1 MCVFRSRFQALFSY
15 FSGQVVRR
23 LGFGARTLAVS
34 TALSIA
40 VASFALIGATPAD
53 AGCIQTG
60 TTVTCSGD
68 LTGFFNFNTSAGI
81 NDLEING
88 VTTGPSQ
95 ASLQGIGT
103 TAGTGTN
110 GTGSYSCSNAGD
122 CTIDNT
128 VQPPTCTVNS
138 GAPAGT
144 TCVPATVTAPGGGPS
159 GNSGPQVTVNV
170 AAPTT
175 GPVTVGGASA
185 INPPVAVFGISTGS
199 AGGTGGSGFFSDGG
213 TGGNGVDG
221 GTVSVTFVGQIPNVS
236 QGGVLAQSIG
246 GAGGTGGD
254 STLASGG
261 QGGEGGFGGQAT
273 ATFNGGSIVTSG
285 DGNNG
290 VTAISQGGN
299 GGSGGNGGITFIY
312 SIGGA
317 GNIAG
322 QAGEA
327 QVVTSAGT
335 TITTNG
341 NYANGI
347 TALSVGGGGGSGNGG
362 FGLFF
367 SGAGGGSTG
376 GNGGDAIVTAD
387 STITTFGTNAMGIV
401 AQSIGG
407 GGGNAGTAIGAFALG
422 SSGQAGGLGGTVTI
436 GNSGDVTTWGDYSI
450 GIVGQS
456 IGGGGGNGSGS
467 GGLFAIGGSGG
478 TGQDAGT
485 VNITNHGAVTTNGF
499 FAYGIEAQSIGA
511 GGGNGGGVIGL
522 GALGASG
529 SAAGNGGAASVT
541 NTAPVSTIG
550 NYSTGILAQSI
561 GGGGGNGTLAV
572 GLGAIGGSGA
582 SGGSGGTASVS
593 NTGAITTEGT
603 FANAI
608 EAQSIGGGGGDGASS
623 AGLFALG
630 GSGSGTSIA
639 GAVTVTNEGPLQTD
653 NSNSAGILAQSIGG
667 GGGNGGK
674 TIGLF
679 AFGGSGGSGADG
691 GAVTVTNGG
700 DITTGLFLGSSE
712 SPGILAQS
720 IGGGGGNGGGAISA
734 GPVAVAF
741 GGGGGEAGNGSTV
754 QVLRDSLSTPYTI
767 TTFGDASSAV
777 IAQSIGGGGG
787 NGGFAVAAAVVPVPF
802 SVAIGAGGGGG
813 GGGSAGSV
821 EVDTAGTLQTFG
833 VSSDGILA
841 QSIGGGGG
849 NGGFSVAASLGL
861 GVSASVGVGGT
872 GGTGGGAS
880 TVTVSSLSSIMT
892 SGANSSDISAQS
904 IGGGG
909 GNGGFAVGA
918 SAGLFGV
925 SVGVGGGGGDG
936 GSAGDVNVTSVGNDV
951 TTGANSTGISAQS
964 IGGGGGNGGFSVAA
978 SIGSVGV
985 SVTVGGSGA
994 TGGLAGNATINQT
1007 GSVLTERDNSI
1018 GMLAQSI
1025 GGGGGDGGFS
1035 AAGSIGIVG
1044 AVTVGL
1050 GGSGGPG
1057 QNAEGAS
1064 VTANGGS
1071 FSYDVPGFGSGW
1083 TLVTEGANSS
1093 GIVAQSIGGGGGNGG
1108 FAGTGTLQLVAGASV
1123 SLGGK
1128 GAGGGNGGSATVMT
1142 TAENILTLGADSD
1155 GILAQ
1160 SIGGG
1165 GGNGGIAGALT
1176 LAGNALPL
1184 AIGGSAA
1191 GGGAGGAVTLTSDG
1205 DITTV
1210 GDNSSAVFAQSV
1222 GGGGGNGGVA
1232 VSANVL
1238 AGTLA
1243 PSVAIGGSG
1252 GAGGAGGIVN
1262 VSSTGEI
1269 QTSGALAYGIFAQS
1283 VGGAGGNGGFAVA
1296 ASLLG
1301 GGAVAVGVGGTGG
1314 LGQTS
1319 SAVTVGNIGDISTAG
1334 AGSDAIFAQSVGGG
1348 GGNGGFAGVGSLG
1361 GIGVSVGVGGSGGAG
1376 ANGSTVNV
1384 TSAGNLTTAGS
1395 DAVGLFAQS
1404 IGGGGGN
1411 GGFSLGLA
1419 LGGGAIGVNVGGT
1432 GAAGGDAGAVTVNST
1447 GAITTGANGGTGA
1460 NAEGLIAQS
1469 VGGGGGN
1476 GGFSGNVSI
1485 GVVAGIG
1492 VSVGGTGGG
1501 GGDAGA
1507 VSVTSAG
1514 DISTI
1519 FNNSTGVL
1527 AQSLGGG
1534 GGNGGFSLALSGSGA
1549 IEGIGASGAVSV
1561 GGHGGTAGDASS
1573 VTVSNTGTILTTG
1586 ALSNGI
1592 EAQSLGGGGGNG
1604 GFSVAGTFTLG
1615 VVGVGVSVG
1624 GFGAGGGT
1632 SGDVTVDAYADPP
1645 LLDSPAYGVTTL
1657 ETEGDQSNGIL
1668 AQSIGGGGGNGGFS
1682 GALGASIE
1690 GAGAGVSVGGFAGSG
1705 GGVGGTVTVTSY
1717 NNILTLGD
1725 KSDGIL
1731 AQSIGGGGGNG
1742 GFSIALG
1749 AGDAFGGAVSVGGF
1763 GGGGENSGAVI
1774 AQNFGTV
1781 MTEGAD
1787 SNGIAAQ
1794 SIGGGGGNGGF
1805 SIAGAFAVDAA
1816 ALGVSVG
1823 GFGAT
1828 AGNAGTVEVDSY
1840 WQATDGTPNASSP
1853 TYGVTTLETMGDRSN
1868 GILAQSLG
1876 GGGGNG
1882 GFSGAGALDL
1892 GGAGIA
1898 VSVGGFGAGGG
1909 SASSVT
1915 VNSANNIV
1923 TLGQES
1929 NGILAQSIGGG
1940 GGNGG
1945 FSIGLSAGSEFAGT
1959 LSVGGTALGG
1969 GGAPGAVAVT
1979 NYGTIMTEGSDSNG
1993 IEAQSIGGSG
2003 GNGGFS
2009 VSGAF
2014 TTGSAALGL
2023 SVGGFGSGGGNGN
2036 TVTVSDYS
2044 LATDGVPVLGA
2055 PAPGTTTL
2063 ETEGDRSNGILAQSL
2078 GGGGGNGGFSATGAL
2093 ALGDGS
2099 VGVSVG
2105 GFGAGGGSGDAV
2117 TVNSGN
2123 NIVTL
2128 GQQSNGILAQSLG
2141 GGGGN
2146 GGFSIGLTGASEFA
2160 GTLSVGGSAL
2170 DGGGP
2175 GGSVTVSSYGTIL
2188 TEGNLSNGIEAQS
2201 IGGGGGNGGFSV
2213 SGAFTT
2219 GSAAIGLTVGGFG
2232 STGSTGGAV
2241 TVDSYSLSS
2250 DGEPLLEPPAAGT
2263 ISIETEGNQSNG
2275 ILAQSIGGGGGNGG
2289 FSGGLSASTD
2299 GGAFTA
2305 SVGGFGAGGGS
2316 AGAVNVT
2323 SYNNILTLGNDSNG
2337 IAAQSLGGGGGNGGF
2352 SIGLAGGD
2360 EFGGALSVG
2369 GFALTG
2375 GGNGGAVTLESF
2387 GTIETSGDRSNGL
2400 EAQSIGGSGGNGGF
2414 SLSGS
2419 LSLSNAGLSASVG
2432 GSASGG
2438 GSGGDVT
2445 LDSNEGGTL
2454 ANSNATIE
2462 TLGQSANGIE
2472 AQSIGGG
2479 GGNGGFSG
2487 GFTATADSK
2496 ASITLSVGGFGAP
2509 GNHSG
2514 DVTVV
2519 TVDNILTEGAGS
2531 NGILAQSIGGGGG
2544 NGGFSF
2550 AGTVSVPDGNT
2561 FTLSAS
2567 LGGFGGSAGNAGGV
2581 DVTSTGLIST
2591 LGDNANGTAA
2601 QSLGGGGG
2609 NGGLSVAGS
2618 FNFASEVNIPSITA
2632 SVGGFGGSGGAGG
2645 DVNVTRTGVTT
2656 TVGDSSVG
2664 VLAQSIGGGG
2674 GNGGLSV
2681 AGSIGGPDAK
2691 QISASVGGF
2700 GGPGSEAGDVT
2711 VDNTGAITT
2720 GSITM
2725 QDMEFVPTVLPN
2737 LPTVMLVPVVTG
2749 NSSDGIL
2756 AQSIGGGGGNGGFA
2770 FSGAIGPT
2778 GENMSIQVG
2787 LTLGGFGGSGGT
2799 AGDVSVTNVGEIT
2812 TFGAQANGIEA
2823 QSLGGGGGNGGGA
2836 LTGILSAGN
2845 PASGGNAVAFAASVG
2860 GFGGSGNVAGNV
2872 YVDQTGGIVTYGPGS
2887 NGILAQSIGGG
2898 GGVGGGANT
2907 ESLQLGTSCTFG
2919 LVSKIIS
2926 ACQSPK
2932 KASVNIQVDVGGFG
2946 GTGNNAG
2953 TVTVINNSFITT
2965 GAGSALGVGAGDSSA
2980 GIMAQSIGGGG
2991 GNGGQAIV
2999 GLTGLFPG
3007 ATYVDDATTVIALAI
3022 SNTGLAQGL
3031 GRITVGGFGG
3041 ASGNGSTVDVTNYG
3055 VIQTNGV
3062 SSYGIFAQSVGG
3074 GGGVGGNASSGLT
3087 GLASLGGF
3095 GGASGNG
3102 GDVNV
3107 TNEAGANIVTVGTDA
3122 SAIVAQSIGG
3132 GGGEAD
3138 VSGNNGSASA
3148 TPDSPSEDTNNGRTV
3163 TYPFE
3168 ATNDGTVAGNG
3179 GSASGLIS
3187 VGGFGGASGNGGA
3200 VTVTNDA
3207 LLQTSGDHAD
3217 GILAQSIGGG
3227 GGDGGGTGLSI
3238 IAVGGFANAL
3248 GATGNGGDVTVT
3260 NSAARRGSD
3269 SWTIATMGVGSDGI
3283 EAQSIGGSGGNGGGN
3298 SLAAGVTV
3306 GGWGANAGTGG
3317 QVQVFNNGSILT
3329 EGDNAIGISAQS
3341 IGGSGGTGGG
3351 SVLSLIAV
3359 GGAGGSGGNGG
3370 ETDVTNTATI
3380 QTLGAG
3386 ADAILAQSIGA
3397 GGGAAGGVGS
3407 VTEGALGI
3415 SVTVGGALG
3424 AGSAPGGGAGSG
3436 GLVNVQNSGALLT
3449 EGDQA
3454 NGIEAQSIGG
3464 GGGDGGRA
3472 VGLIA
3477 VGGAGGVSGDG
3488 GTVEVTN
3495 AVTGQITT
3503 LGVMS
3508 NGILAQSIG
3517 GGGGN
3522 AGGVG
3527 TTGTTIGFATTVGGS
3542 AGAVG
3547 SGGEVTVDNA
3557 AEIATY
3563 GAASQAIA
3571 AQSIGGGGGNAGVG
3585 GSFNAASNGRT
3596 ITVGIG
3602 GSSSG
3607 GGNGG
3612 AVNVTNSATGAIY
3625 TYGLDSTAIFA
3636 QSVGGGGGSGGG
3648 ALTAITALTGST
3660 EVSLGGNGGPGGLGG
3675 AVTVTNGAPIMM
3687 DNDNSVGILAQ
3698 SVGGGGGTAGTSLG
3712 QSVSVLIGGQ
3722 GGVVGNG
3729 GDVAVTNTG
3738 SIAIVGNDSI
3748 GIFAQSVGG
3757 GGGFAKPGGNVTSVT
3772 TESGGT
3778 GNGGAVTVN
3787 NSASS
3792 IIVTGDNSMALFAQ
3806 SVGGGGGAVGL
3817 TSDPPGQVGALLFAG
3832 TAGGAGTAGAV
3843 VVNQTGNLIATGLNS
3858 IALTAQSNAAGGNG
3872 NIAVNITNP
3881 AGATSVIIG
3890 GFGSGAG
3897 VEFLDGANNTLNTA
3911 GVISALP
3918 TIPAAQLLGGAI
3930 SFSPNDGTITVTPP
3944 AGGGAPKT
3952 YSGVNGYAILGGA
3965 ANEAVVNT
3973 GVIMGSVNLGA
3984 GVNSIDNKP
3993 GAFFDVGS
4001 VVNVGVGNL
4010 VTNEGLLSPG
4020 GYQNVF
4026 TTNITGNLLQTATG
4040 SYGVDLNLD
4049 PSTDLVLVSGTA
4061 TMSGHV
4067 VVNLINP
4074 LTAPGLATPGTHE
4087 ELILRAAG
4095 GETHPG
4101 LTLTAPSTA
4110 VSSYSLVYPNATD
4123 IDLQYTI
4130 NFSPISPIGGGL
4142 TQNETSVGNA
4152 INTIQT
4158 LQNSPAFRAIATNLF
4173 YLPNVATL
4181 AAAYDSL
4188 SGEGVSAAQQTA
4200 FTATDYFLSTI
4211 NNQVQRWTGE
4221 TCGDD
4226 STSKTVYENPPGSLP
4241 THKGEVAP
4249 ACAYTRT
4256 WRIWGTGFGGGS
4268 HWPGDAVIGS
4278 AEADQHT
4285 WGFAGGLDY
4294 QITPYAL
4301 LGVSAGGGVSSFG
4314 VGDRATSGTVDAFH
4328 GALYGALRNQGFYA
4342 SGIVAY
4348 DQFNDSESRTAVIPG
4363 VVLPA
4368 ASFIDGPFSIPGFYE
4383 RPTGSF
4389 GAHSWS
4395 GYGEVG
4401 YDWRFGGMFTATPF
4415 VGLEYSSLKTGA
4427 FTESNQ
4433 GLPSAIGLSFASTT
4447 TTSVPGY
4454 LGLQLDA
4461 KGDLPNLLT
4470 PFDVWVRGA
4479 WQHEFS
4485 TSRSFDASFISA
4497 PGVDFTIQGAQPPHD
4512 ALATTVGLKLNLTK
4526 NAAIFG
4532 TFEGQFGANA
4542 TSVGGTGGVVFTW

>member
-1 MCVFRSRFQALFSY
+1 M
-15 FSGQVVRR
+15 
-23 LGFGARTLAVS
+23 
-34 TALSIA
+34 
-40 VASFALIGATPAD
+40 
-53 AGCIQTG
+53 
-60 TTVTCSGD
+60 
-68 LTGFFNFNTSAGI
+68 
-81 NDLEING
+81 
-88 VTTGPSQ
+88 
-95 ASLQGIGT
+95 
-103 TAGTGTN
+103 
-110 GTGSYSCSNAGD
+110 
-122 CTIDNT
+122 
-128 VQPPTCTVNS
+128 
-138 GAPAGT
+138 
-144 TCVPATVTAPGGGPS
+144 
-159 GNSGPQVTVNV
+159 
-170 AAPTT
+170 
-175 GPVTVGGASA
+175 
-185 INPPVAVFGISTGS
+185 
-199 AGGTGGSGFFSDGG
+199 
-213 TGGNGVDG
+213 
-221 GTVSVTFVGQIPNVS
+221 
-236 QGGVLAQSIG
+236 
-246 GAGGTGGD
+246 
-254 STLASGG
+254 
-261 QGGEGGFGGQAT
+261 
-273 ATFNGGSIVTSG
+273 
-285 DGNNG
+285 
-290 VTAISQGGN
+290 
-299 GGSGGNGGITFIY
+299 
-312 SIGGA
+312 
-317 GNIAG
+317 
-322 QAGEA
+322 
-327 QVVTSAGT
+327 
-335 TITTNG
+335 
-341 NYANGI
+341 
-347 TALSVGGGGGSGNGG
+347 
-362 FGLFF
+362 
-367 SGAGGGSTG
+367 
-376 GNGGDAIVTAD
+376 
-387 STITTFGTNAMGIV
+387 
-401 AQSIGG
+401 
-407 GGGNAGTAIGAFALG
+407 
-422 SSGQAGGLGGTVTI
+422 
-436 GNSGDVTTWGDYSI
+436 
-450 GIVGQS
+450 
-456 IGGGGGNGSGS
+456 
-467 GGLFAIGGSGG
+467 
-478 TGQDAGT
+478 
-485 VNITNHGAVTTNGF
+485 
-499 FAYGIEAQSIGA
+499 
-511 GGGNGGGVIGL
+511 
-522 GALGASG
+522 
-529 SAAGNGGAASVT
+529 
-541 NTAPVSTIG
+541 
-550 NYSTGILAQSI
+550 
-561 GGGGGNGTLAV
+561 
-572 GLGAIGGSGA
+572 
-582 SGGSGGTASVS
+582 
-593 NTGAITTEGT
+593 
-603 FANAI
+603 
-608 EAQSIGGGGGDGASS
+608 
-623 AGLFALG
+623 
-630 GSGSGTSIA
+630 
-639 GAVTVTNEGPLQTD
+639 
-653 NSNSAGILAQSIGG
+653 
-667 GGGNGGK
+667 
-674 TIGLF
+674 
-679 AFGGSGGSGADG
+679 
-691 GAVTVTNGG
+691 
-700 DITTGLFLGSSE
+700 
-712 SPGILAQS
+712 
-720 IGGGGGNGGGAISA
+720 
-734 GPVAVAF
+734 
-741 GGGGGEAGNGSTV
+741 
-754 QVLRDSLSTPYTI
+754 
-767 TTFGDASSAV
+767 
-777 IAQSIGGGGG
+777 
-787 NGGFAVAAAVVPVPF
+787 
-802 SVAIGAGGGGG
+802 
-813 GGGSAGSV
+813 
-821 EVDTAGTLQTFG
+821 
-833 VSSDGILA
+833 
-841 QSIGGGGG
+841 
-849 NGGFSVAASLGL
+849 
-861 GVSASVGVGGT
+861 
-872 GGTGGGAS
+872 
-880 TVTVSSLSSIMT
+880 
-892 SGANSSDISAQS
+892 
-904 IGGGG
+904 
-909 GNGGFAVGA
+909 
-918 SAGLFGV
+918 
-925 SVGVGGGGGDG
+925 
-936 GSAGDVNVTSVGNDV
+936 
-951 TTGANSTGISAQS
+951 
-964 IGGGGGNGGFSVAA
+964 
-978 SIGSVGV
+978 
-985 SVTVGGSGA
+985 
-994 TGGLAGNATINQT
+994 
-1007 GSVLTERDNSI
+1007 
-1018 GMLAQSI
+1018 
-1025 GGGGGDGGFS
+1025 
-1035 AAGSIGIVG
+1035 
-1044 AVTVGL
+1044 
-1050 GGSGGPG
+1050 
-1057 QNAEGAS
+1057 
-1064 VTANGGS
+1064 
-1071 FSYDVPGFGSGW
+1071 
-1083 TLVTEGANSS
+1083 
-1093 GIVAQSIGGGGGNGG
+1093 
-1108 FAGTGTLQLVAGASV
+1108 
-1123 SLGGK
+1123 
-1128 GAGGGNGGSATVMT
+1128 
-1142 TAENILTLGADSD
+1142 
-1155 GILAQ
+1155 
-1160 SIGGG
+1160 
-1165 GGNGGIAGALT
+1165 
-1176 LAGNALPL
+1176 
-1184 AIGGSAA
+1184 
-1191 GGGAGGAVTLTSDG
+1191 
-1205 DITTV
+1205 
-1210 GDNSSAVFAQSV
+1210 
-1222 GGGGGNGGVA
+1222 
-1232 VSANVL
+1232 
-1238 AGTLA
+1238 
-1243 PSVAIGGSG
+1243 
-1252 GAGGAGGIVN
+1252 
-1262 VSSTGEI
+1262 
-1269 QTSGALAYGIFAQS
+1269 
-1283 VGGAGGNGGFAVA
+1283 
-1296 ASLLG
+1296 
-1301 GGAVAVGVGGTGG
+1301 
-1314 LGQTS
+1314 
-1319 SAVTVGNIGDISTAG
+1319 
-1334 AGSDAIFAQSVGGG
+1334 
-1348 GGNGGFAGVGSLG
+1348 
-1361 GIGVSVGVGGSGGAG
+1361 
-1376 ANGSTVNV
+1376 
-1384 TSAGNLTTAGS
+1384 
-1395 DAVGLFAQS
+1395 
-1404 IGGGGGN
+1404 
-1411 GGFSLGLA
+1411 
-1419 LGGGAIGVNVGGT
+1419 
-1432 GAAGGDAGAVTVNST
+1432 
-1447 GAITTGANGGTGA
+1447 
-1460 NAEGLIAQS
+1460 
-1469 VGGGGGN
+1469 
-1476 GGFSGNVSI
+1476 
-1485 GVVAGIG
+1485 
-1492 VSVGGTGGG
+1492 
-1501 GGDAGA
+1501 
-1507 VSVTSAG
+1507 TSAG

-1519 FNNSTGVL
+1519 FNNSSGVL

-1534 GGNGGFSLALSGSGA
+1534 GGNGGFSLAFSGSGA

-1561 GGHGGTAGDASS
+1561 GGHGGTAGNASS

-2014 TTGSAALGL
+2014 TTGSAGLGLSVGGFGSGGGNGDTVNVSDYSQATDGVPDLSSPTYGVTTLETMGDRSNGIEAQSLGGGGGNGGFSITGALALGDGSVGVSVGGFGAGGGSASSVTVNSTNNIVTL
-2023 SVGGFGSGGGNGN
+2023 GKESNGILAQSLGGGGGNGGFSIGLAAGSEFAGTVSVGGFALDGGGSPGAVTVTNYGTIMTAGSDSNGIEAQSLGGGGGNGGFSVSGAFTTGSVGLGVSVGGFGSGGGNGN

-2063 ETEGDRSNGILAQSL
+2063 ETQGDRSNGILAQSL

-2188 TEGNLSNGIEAQS
+2188 TVGNLSNGIEAQS

-2316 AGAVNVT
+2316 AGTVNVT
-2323 SYNNILTLGNDSNG
+2323 SYNNILTLGSDSNG

-2387 GTIETSGDRSNGL
+2387 GTIETGGDRSNGL

-2438 GSGGDVT
+2438 GSGGAVT

-2496 ASITLSVGGFGAP
+2496 ASITLTVGGFGAA

-2561 FTLSAS
+2561 FTLSAT

-2618 FNFASEVNIPSITA
+2618 FNFASEVSIPSITA

-2645 DVNVTRTGVTT
+2645 DVNVTRTGDTT

-2700 GGPGSEAGDVT
+2700 GGPGSSAGNVT
-2711 VDNTGAITT
+2711 VDNTGTITT

-2749 NSSDGIL
+2749 NSSDGVL

-2778 GENMSIQVG
+2778 GENMSLQVG

-2799 AGDVSVTNVGEIT
+2799 AGDVSVTNNGEIT

-2845 PASGGNAVAFAASVG
+2845 PASGGNAVAIAASVG

-3022 SNTGLAQGL
+3022 SNTGFAQGL

-3041 ASGNGSTVDVTNYG
+3041 ASGNGSTVNVTNYG
-3055 VIQTNGV
+3055 VIQTSGV

-3107 TNEAGANIVTVGTDA
+3107 TNVPGANIVTLGTDA

-3148 TPDSPSEDTNNGRTV
+3148 TPNSSSEDTNNGRTV

-3179 GSASGLIS
+3179 GTASGLIS

-3227 GGDGGGTGLSI
+3227 GGDGGGTGLSL

-3260 NSAARRGSD
+3260 NSAAPWGSN

-3407 VTEGALGI
+3407 VTKGALGI
-3415 SVTVGGALG
+3415 SVTVGGALA

-3488 GTVEVTN
+3488 GTVDVTN
-3495 AVTGQITT
+3495 AITGQITT

-3571 AQSIGGGGGNAGVG
+3571 AQSIGGGGGNAGVA
-3585 GSFNAASNGRT
+3585 GSFNAASNGLT

-3648 ALTAITALTGST
+3648 ELTAITALTGST

-3675 AVTVTNGAPIMM
+3675 AVTVTNGAPIIM

-3712 QSVSVLIGGQ
+3712 QSSVSVLIGGQ
-3722 GGVVGNG
+3722 NGVVGNG

-3738 SIAIVGNDSI
+3738 SIAIVGNNSI

-3787 NSASS
+3787 NTASS

-3817 TSDPPGQVGALLFAG
+3817 TSDPSGQVGALLFAG

-3843 VVNQTGNLIATGLNS
+3843 TVNQTGNLIATGLNS

-3930 SFSPNDGTITVTPP
+3930 SFSANDGTITVTPP

-3984 GVNSIDNKP
+3984 GVNSIDSKP
-3993 GAFFDVGS
+3993 GAFFDAGS
-4001 VVNVGVGNL
+4001 VVNVGAGNL

-4040 SYGVDLNLD
+4040 SYGVDLKLD

-4074 LTAPGLATPGTHE
+4074 LTAPALATPGTHD

-4101 LTLTAPSTA
+4101 LTLTAPTTA

-4123 IDLQYTI
+4123 IDLQYAI
-4130 NFSPISPIGGGL
+4130 NFSPFSSIGGGL

-4301 LGVSAGGGVSSFG
+4301 LGISAGGGVSSFG

-4433 GLPSAIGLSFASTT
+4433 GLPSVVGLSFAPTT

-4485 TSRSFDASFISA
+4485 TSRSFEASFISA